1 MTTSWGNLWYDLLC
15 SKRLYLEQIFSK
27 MSLHFSLN
35 TNNFLSA
42 VLSQIGTIINRLVK
56 NIIKHSIK
64 SLRMKSLML
73 HWAFIIL
80 INIHD
85 FGSFWFNVIGFV
97 TFCFQDGHLTI
108 TNQHGS
114 RMNYQYCLKMSKILT
129 INLFFNLFNV
139 LCLS

>member
-1 MTTSWGNLWYDLLC
+1 MTFSAQNDFISNKSFQKCL
-15 SKRLYLEQIFSK
+15 SIF
-27 MSLHFSLN
+27 HWIPTTF
-35 TNNFLSA
+35 FPA

-129 INLFFNLFNV
+129 NNLFFNLFNV